1 MIAPI
6 LSFMPPLPGYA
17 APLPPRLCASHVRLA
32 EFSSLFLG
40 LAIPEIHK
48 AVA

>member
-6 LSFMPPLPGYA
+6 SGLALV
-17 APLPPRLCASHVRLA
+17 LRHLCALSAAFIPLSA
-32 EFSSLFLG
+32 EFSSFFLG

-48 AVA
+48 AGA

>member
-1 MIAPI
+1 M
-6 LSFMPPLPGYA
+6 LPLLCYA
-17 APLPPRLCASHVRLA
+17 SPLPPRLSASHVRLA

-48 AVA
+48 TVA